1 MLQIVFGSIAV
12 ILSVVVLIFLVIFP
26 AAAILTTI
34 LILSI
39 VFLIVG
45 IERIAIG
52 VSSLSPTRKTRTT
65 NIVLGIVVIALSIF
79 LMEFPL
85 GTTAFLV
92 IIGALALLL
101 SGIARIIQG
110 ISKDISGSSRGLLIG
125 VGALSVIVSLLII
138 ANPIRFGV
146 GLLAIM
152 LAAVL
157 LIGGMETIA
166 LGARGGKKGS
176 ITPPP
181 PSSSPP
187 PPSSSPPPPSSSPPS
202 SAGKSSQ

>member
-12 ILSVVVLIFLVIFP
+12 LLSAVVLIFLVIFP
-26 AAAILTTI
+26 AAAILTII

-65 NIVLGIVVIALSIF
+65 NIVLGVVVIAFSIF
-79 LMEFPL
+79 LMEFPI
-85 GTTAFLV
+85 GTSAFL
-92 IIGALALLL
+92 IIIAALALLL
-101 SGIARIIQG
+101 SGIARIIHG

-125 VGALSVIVSLLII
+125 VGALSVIISLLII

-157 LIGGMETIA
+157 
-166 LGARGGKKGS
+166 
-176 ITPPP
+176 
-181 PSSSPP
+181 
-187 PPSSSPPPPSSSPPS
+187 
-202 SAGKSSQ
+202 